1 MQLAQLSLE
10 DNEIGSLTGLANLAS
25 LMEVYIGN
33 NRLSSLK
40 EVQQLKG
47 LAKLIILDLSGNAL
61 CDAAEYRSYT
71 VFHLRRLKVLDGAG
85 IESAEQA
92 VAKERYAGRLTVD
105 ALVEKVGHNFWEHV
119 RELDLSRSKIRELE
133 GLQGAEFVNLRELN
147 LDSNLLRSSPLYLPY
162 IFPISPLYLD
172 SNLLRCG
179 CGCGCGGG

>member
-1 MQLAQLSLE
+1 M
-10 DNEIGSLTGLANLAS
+10 GSDRTP
-25 LMEVYIGN
+25 
-33 NRLSSLK
+33 
-40 EVQQLKG
+40 
-47 LAKLIILDLSGNAL
+47 
-61 CDAAEYRSYT
+61 
-71 VFHLRRLKVLDGAG
+71 FHLRRLKVLDGAG

-119 RELDLSRSKIRELE
+119 RELDLSRSKIRELTPTLTLTLTLALTLALALALALALTLTLTLTLTRSKIRELE

-162 IFPISPLYLD
+162 TAAISPLYLD

-179 CGCGCGGG
+179 CGCGCGCG

>member
-1 MQLAQLSLE
+1 MGL
-10 DNEIGSLTGLANLAS
+10 GSC
-25 LMEVYIGN
+25 IP
-33 NRLSSLK
+33 
-40 EVQQLKG
+40 
-47 LAKLIILDLSGNAL
+47 
-61 CDAAEYRSYT
+61 
-71 VFHLRRLKVLDGAG
+71 FHLRRLKVLDGAG

-162 IFPISPLYLD
+162 ISPISPLYLPYITPI
-172 SNLLRCG
+172 SRLQPAQVQARVRVRVRVRVRERARVRVRVRVRARARVRVTARVRVRVG
-179 CGCGCGGG
+179 SP

>member
-1 MQLAQLSLE
+1 M
-10 DNEIGSLTGLANLAS
+10 
-25 LMEVYIGN
+25 
-33 NRLSSLK
+33 
-40 EVQQLKG
+40 
-47 LAKLIILDLSGNAL
+47 
-61 CDAAEYRSYT
+61 
-71 VFHLRRLKVLDGAG
+71 LDGAG

-162 IFPISPLYLD
+162 TSPISPLYLQVYAG
-172 SNLLRCG
+172 SARRGRAEVTGGHVFELQLLQRALMQVVVAG
-179 CGCGCGGG
+179 ISEISPLSRLYLPHISRISPR

>member
-1 MQLAQLSLE
+1 M
-10 DNEIGSLTGLANLAS
+10 GSDRTP
-25 LMEVYIGN
+25 
-33 NRLSSLK
+33 
-40 EVQQLKG
+40 
-47 LAKLIILDLSGNAL
+47 
-61 CDAAEYRSYT
+61 
-71 VFHLRRLKVLDGAG
+71 FHLRRLKVLDGAG

-162 IFPISPLYLD
+162 TAAISPLYLD
-172 SNLLRCG
+172 SNLLKCGRG
-179 CGCGCGGG
+179 CG

>member
-1 MQLAQLSLE
+1 M
-10 DNEIGSLTGLANLAS
+10 
-25 LMEVYIGN
+25 
-33 NRLSSLK
+33 
-40 EVQQLKG
+40 
-47 LAKLIILDLSGNAL
+47 
-61 CDAAEYRSYT
+61 
-71 VFHLRRLKVLDGAG
+71 LDGAG